1 MAEDFECIA
10 SFIDGDGKLIAMP
23 SKKKRQLYA
32 IWYIASKIDSG
43 KTYTE
48 REINEAINS
57 LTVFKD
63 PATLRREMY
72 DRFLLDRS
80 PDCREYRMRSDMP
93 TLEDFVQRNT
103 QVTLGGREK
112 AQKDIFVFVKA
123 ICKFICVLILYY

>member
-1 MAEDFECIA
+1 MAEDFEYIA

-32 IWYIASKIDSG
+32 IWYIASKIDSD

-48 REINEAINS
+48 REINEAINA

-63 PATLRREMY
+63 PAILRREMY

-80 PDCREYRMRSDMP
+80 PDCREYRMRSDMS

-103 QVTLGGREK
+103 
-112 AQKDIFVFVKA
+112 
-123 ICKFICVLILYY
+123 

>member
-10 SFIDGDGKLIAMP
+10 SFIDYDGKLIAMP
-23 SKKKRQLYA
+23 AKKKRQLYA

-48 REINEAINS
+48 REINEVINS

-63 PATLRREMY
+63 PATLRRQIY

-80 PDCREYRMRSDMP
+80 PDCKQYRSAAICRRLKTSCK
-93 TLEDFVQRNT
+93 TTHSNVRC
-103 QVTLGGREK
+103 REK
-112 AQKDIFVFVKA
+112 AQKYIFVSVKSDM
-123 ICKFICVLILYY
+123 

>member
-23 SKKKRQLYA
+23 SKTKRQLYA
-32 IWYIASKIDSG
+32 IWYIASKIDSD

-48 REINEAINS
+48 REINEAINA

-93 TLEDFVQRNT
+93 TLEDFVQSNT
-103 QVTLGGREK
+103 
-112 AQKDIFVFVKA
+112 
-123 ICKFICVLILYY
+123 

>member
-10 SFIDGDGKLIAMP
+10 SFIDYDGKLITMP
-23 SKKKRQLYA
+23 AKKKRQLYA

-48 REINEAINS
+48 REINEVINS

-63 PATLRREMY
+63 PATVRRQMY

-80 PDCREYRMRSDMP
+80 PDCKQYRMRSDMP
-93 TLEDFVQRNT
+93 TLEDFVQNNT
-103 QVTLGGREK
+103 
-112 AQKDIFVFVKA
+112 
-123 ICKFICVLILYY
+123 